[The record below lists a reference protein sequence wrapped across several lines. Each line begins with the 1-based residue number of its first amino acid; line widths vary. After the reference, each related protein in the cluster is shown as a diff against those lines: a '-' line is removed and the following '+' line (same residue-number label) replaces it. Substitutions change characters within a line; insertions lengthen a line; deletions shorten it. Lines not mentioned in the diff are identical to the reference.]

1 MFKKLFNEDWL
12 ATIAGLLIM
21 LLAIILTS
29 LAGSELITGHSSV
42 PSMVIMPKNLDTNG
56 DWSNLLLFFGGLFL
70 ITFVALSLQKKSVNN
85 LFWSL
90 STVVALSFAANY
102 IASMGAVKEL
112 TGLEG
117 VFFAVAIGLLVS
129 NTVGTPKWLK
139 GALHSE
145 FYVKIGLVLLGT
157 TIIFSEIM
165 TAGLLGMMQAL
176 IVILS
181 VWGFAYWM
189 ARKFN
194 VDREMSTML
203 ASAVS
208 ICGVSAAIAT
218 AGAIK
223 GDSKKLSYVIS
234 LVLVCAIPMMY
245 IMPYVVGWLG
255 LSAEVGGAWLGGT
268 IDTTGAVVAAGSA
281 LGEVGEKYSV
291 IVKSSQNVLLGFAAL
306 FISIYWTYKGKGHRD
321 KASVGLLWERFPKF
335 VLGFIVASL
344 IFSFV
349 LEAPMAKEVIKS
361 TKNLQ
366 NALFSVAFVCI
377 GLETRFKDI
386 FDDKFSRPM
395 YAFLIA
401 QLFNIILTLI
411 VASVLFGHI
420 LF

>member
-181 VWGFAYWM
+181 
-189 ARKFN
+189 
-194 VDREMSTML
+194 
-203 ASAVS
+203 
-208 ICGVSAAIAT
+208 
-218 AGAIK
+218 
-223 GDSKKLSYVIS
+223 
-234 LVLVCAIPMMY
+234 
-245 IMPYVVGWLG
+245 
-255 LSAEVGGAWLGGT
+255 
-268 IDTTGAVVAAGSA
+268 
-281 LGEVGEKYSV
+281 
-291 IVKSSQNVLLGFAAL
+291 
-306 FISIYWTYKGKGHRD
+306 
-321 KASVGLLWERFPKF
+321 
-335 VLGFIVASL
+335 
-344 IFSFV
+344 
-349 LEAPMAKEVIKS
+349 
-361 TKNLQ
+361 
-366 NALFSVAFVCI
+366 
-377 GLETRFKDI
+377 
-386 FDDKFSRPM
+386 
-395 YAFLIA
+395 
-401 QLFNIILTLI
+401 
-411 VASVLFGHI
+411 
-420 LF
+420 